1 MAASDVLARARVP
14 LGWALG
20 LVALYFARP
29 RPGFFAAGLIFAG
42 IGEAFRLWA
51 SGHLEKNRRLAT
63 SGPYAMTRNPLYL
76 GSLVIGVGF
85 VLATGRPELAA
96 PLAALFLIVYWPVM
110 KREADRL
117 REAFPSAYAEYEKRV
132 PLFVPRPVKASGDG
146 FVWRRVTENRE
157 HVTVLG
163 ILMVAVVL
171 AWRLVE

>member
-1 MAASDVLARARVP
+1 MPASDALARARVP

-20 LVALYFARP
+20 LAALYFARP
-29 RPGFFAAGLIFAG
+29 RPGFFVTGLIVAGL
-42 IGEAFRLWA
+42 GEALRLWA

-76 GSLVIGVGF
+76 GSLVIGIGF
-85 VLATGRPELAA
+85 VLAAGRPELAV
-96 PLAALFLIVYWPVM
+96 PLAALFWIVYWPVM

-117 REAFPSAYAEYEKRV
+117 REAFPSSYAQYETRV
-132 PLFVPRPVKASGDG
+132 PLLLPRPGQGSGDG
-146 FVWRRVTENRE
+146 FAWRRVRENRE

-163 ILMVAVVL
+163 ILVVAVIL